1 MVSDEVKKEIDRC
14 IAKYPEGQQQSAVI
28 SALRLVQDENQGYLT
43 EALMNFVADY
53 LKMDPIA
60 VYEVATFYSH
70 FNLQPIG
77 RHKLMVCSNISCK
90 LMGSDHIVSHLE
102 KRLGIKAG
110 ETTPDGQYTLIE
122 EVECL
127 GACVG
132 GPMMQ
137 VDCKDYHEQLT
148 PEKVDALLDGLESK
162 KASSKGEE
170 NG

>member
-1 MVSDEVKKEIDRC
+1 MISEQVKKEIDRWV
-14 IAKYPEGQQQSAVI
+14 AKYPEGKQRSAVI
-28 SALRLVQDENQGYLT
+28 PALRLVQDEHNGYLT
-43 EALMNFVADY
+43 ETLMDFVADY
-53 LKMDPIA
+53 LKMDRIA

-70 FNLQPIG
+70 FNLKPIG

-90 LMGSDHIVSHLE
+90 LMGSDQIVQHVE

-110 ETTPDGQYTLIE
+110 ETTADGRYTLIE

-137 VDCKDYHEQLT
+137 VDCREYYEHLT
-148 PEKVDALLDGLESK
+148 PEKVDALLDALDKEKTASES
-162 KASSKGEE
+162 EV
-170 NG
+170 